1 METSRKRS
9 DSVAGLVPAATVTN
23 PAHSV
28 VLTPPTTS
36 RSSGGSRGGSA
47 APPANAPSNHYG
59 GDTVKLE
66 ALKTRGAPSLVPLT
80 LDSENAVA
88 TSEC

>member
-1 METSRKRS
+1 M
-9 DSVAGLVPAATVTN
+9 PAATVTN

-28 VLTPPTTS
+28 VQTLPTS
-36 RSSGGSRGGSA
+36 ARSSGGGRGGGSA

-59 GDTVKLE
+59 GDTIKLE
-66 ALKTRGAPSLVPLT
+66 AVKTRRAPSLVPLT